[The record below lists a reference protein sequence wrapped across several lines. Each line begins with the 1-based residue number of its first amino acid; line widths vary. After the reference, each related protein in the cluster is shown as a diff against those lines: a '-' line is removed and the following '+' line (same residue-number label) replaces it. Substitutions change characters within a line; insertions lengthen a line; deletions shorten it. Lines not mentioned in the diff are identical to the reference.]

1 MNTIVNIVGALL
13 GLFFADAVLVLGV
26 LAVVSFTAVL
36 INVVGVAPLAAGAV
50 LLLGNLLAL
59 VAGTLRAQTRSKT
72 PSKTPS
78 R

>member
-1 MNTIVNIVGALL
+1 MKTVANIVGALL

-26 LAVVSFTAVL
+26 LAVVGLTALL
-36 INVVGVAPLAAGAV
+36 INVVGVAPLAAGGV

-59 VAGTLRAQTRSKT
+59 IAGTVRAKT
-72 PSKTPS
+72 TSKTPS

>member
-1 MNTIVNIVGALL
+1 MKTLVNIVGALL

-26 LAVVSFTAVL
+26 LAVVGLTALL
-36 INVVGVAPLAAGAV
+36 INVVGVAPLAAGGF

-59 VAGTLRAQTRSKT
+59 VAGTLRAKT
-72 PSKTPS
+72 PSKAPS